1 MSLFSVNRNGV
12 ITVDSSEIQADIT
25 EAYKQALGSDLN
37 TDVGTPQ
44 GQMIVDETQH
54 LNYAQQGVVELANS
68 FSVLTAQGDALDNAA
83 GFWGYYRKTNTSTV
97 VNASC
102 NGLAGT
108 VIPAGSK
115 AISGENT
122 YTLLNDVTILS
133 TGAVIGQFQ
142 CDVSGAIPCLPNTLN
157 KIATPITGWDS
168 VNNNVAGI
176 VGYAEES
183 DSTFRARITAN
194 WLNIRAKSI
203 LGAIVD
209 NVAQADN
216 VISVVGRENMSTVT
230 RIIDGV
236 TMLPNSIYLCVLGG
250 QGSDIAKV
258 LTEQKTLG
266 AATNGNRQVSYSD
279 PIVQFNYEYNIRRP
293 DMVDLQVQV
302 QYKQN
307 YYTPADVEQQ
317 IINNIQSYI
326 ANNPFMIGQVI
337 SGSDLMN
344 GLVNFQY
351 ADILAIKVG
360 LVGGQLTD
368 YIQTNIEQVGTVST
382 ITAQEVT
389 NG

>member
-1 MSLFSVNRNGV
+1 MSLFTVNERGI
-12 ITVDSSEIQADIT
+12 ITVDSSSLKESVD
-25 EAYKQALGSDLN
+25 EGYKQALGAELN
-37 TDVGTPQ
+37 LEVGTPQ
-44 GQMIVDETQH
+44 GQLSTNDTQF
-54 LNYAQQGVVELANS
+54 LSYAQEQAVQLANS
-68 FSVLTAQGDALDNAA
+68 FSVLTAQGDALDTAA
-83 GFWGYYRKTNTSTV
+83 GFWGYYRKYNTSTV

-102 NGLAGT
+102 NGAAGT

-115 AISGENT
+115 AISGSNT

-133 TGAVIGQFQ
+133 TGSVIGQFQ
-142 CDVSGAIPCLPNTLN
+142 CDVAGAIPCLPNTLN
-157 KIATPITGWDS
+157 QIATPVNGWDS

-176 VGYAEES
+176 MGYAEES
-183 DSTFRARITAN
+183 DSTFRTRITSN

-236 TMLPNSIYLCVLGG
+236 TMVANSIYLCVLGG

-266 AATNGNRQVSYSD
+266 AATNGNRTVSYSD
-279 PIVQFNYEYNIRRP
+279 PLVQFNYEYQIRRP

-326 ANNPFMIGQVI
+326 AANPFMIGQVI

-344 GLVNFQY
+344 ALVNFQY

-360 LVGGQLTD
+360 LVGGELSD
-368 YIQTNIEQVGTVST
+368 YVQTSIEQVGTIST
-382 ITAQEVT
+382 ITTQEVT